1 VALIERH
8 LRPRVLEA
16 LDDTRVVVV
25 LGARQVGKSTLV
37 QDVATGDRP
46 ATILTLD
53 DQATRE
59 AAAADPTGFIAGL
72 VTPVVID
79 EVQRVPDLLLA
90 VKMRVDRDPA
100 AGQFLLTGS
109 ANILTAPRIA
119 DALTG
124 RAEYLR
130 LSPFSQGE
138 LRGVV
143 EHFVPLLFAG
153 RWPQVTSPDVGRPAY
168 AGLVAT
174 GGYPA
179 VMARTATRRARFFD
193 SYVDTIIQRDLHTI
207 AQVHDQANI
216 RNLLSAIASTSAS
229 LLNFESL
236 ARDLG
241 LSPNTVRAHAALLD
255 TLFLTARL
263 EAWSAN
269 LLGRVIKTP
278 KAYVAD
284 SGLLCHLIGA
294 DADRLVEDAG
304 LAGMVFETFVAMELR
319 RQIAWQENA
328 PRQFH
333 YRDRDGREVDIVLE
347 RSDGTVAAVEV
358 KTAASVSSS
367 DFRGLRHL
375 RDKLG
380 DRFKAGVLLYTGE
393 STVPF
398 GDGLAAVPLCGLW
411 GAEAGTT
418 TGTRVGRTN
427 PAQPPGRTTG

>member
-1 VALIERH
+1 MSVIDRH

-37 QDVATGDRP
+37 EHVAARDRP

-59 AAAADPTGFIAGL
+59 AAAADPTGFVAGL
-72 VTPVVID
+72 STPVVID

-90 VKMRVDRDPA
+90 LKVRVDRDA
-100 AGQFLLTGS
+100 APGQFLLTGS

-138 LRGVV
+138 LRGVA
-143 EHFVPLLFAG
+143 EEFVPRLFDG
-153 RWPQVTSPDVGRPAY
+153 RWPQVSTSSVGRAAY
-168 AGLVAT
+168 GSIVAT

-179 VMARTATRRARFFD
+179 VRHRTDARRARFFD
-193 SYVDTIIQRDLHTI
+193 SYVDTIIQRDLSTI
-207 AQVHDQANI
+207 AQVHDRANV

-229 LLNFESL
+229 LLNLDSL
-236 ARDLG
+236 ARDLA
-241 LSPNTVRAHAALLD
+241 LAPNTVRSHIALLD

-263 EAWSAN
+263 EAWSTN
-269 LLGRVIKTP
+269 LLSRVVKTP
-278 KAYVAD
+278 KAYITD

-294 DADRLVEDAG
+294 DADRLAQDGAI
-304 LAGMVFETFVAMELR
+304 AGMAFETFAAMELR
-319 RQIAWQENA
+319 RQVTWQENA
-328 PRQFH
+328 PRLFH
-333 YRDRDGREVDIVLE
+333 YRDRDGREVDVVLE
-347 RSDGTVAAVEV
+347 RRDGSVVAVEV
-358 KTAASVSSS
+358 KTAASASPA

-380 DRFKAGVLLYTGE
+380 ERFKAGVLLYTGE

-398 GDGLAAVPLCGLW
+398 GERLAAVPLSGLW
-411 GAEAGTT
+411 ADA
-418 TGTRVGRTN
+418 
-427 PAQPPGRTTG
+427 P

>member
-1 VALIERH
+1 MTSAIERH

-37 QDVATGDRP
+37 QEIANRDRP
-46 ATILTLD
+46 ATILSLD
-53 DQATRE
+53 DQATRD
-59 AAAADPTGFIAGL
+59 AAAADPTGFVAGL
-72 VTPVVID
+72 VTPVIID

-90 VKMRVDRDPA
+90 IKVRVDRDQAP
-100 AGQFLLTGS
+100 GQFLLTGS

-138 LRGVV
+138 LRGSA
-143 EHFVPLLFAG
+143 ESFVPLLFDG
-153 RWPQVTSPDVGRPAY
+153 RWPQVTSPDVGCAAY
-168 AGLVAT
+168 AEMVAT

-179 VMARTATRRARFFD
+179 VMTRTAPRRARYFD
-193 SYVDTIIQRDLHTI
+193 SYVDTIIQRDLSTV
-207 AQVHDQANI
+207 AQVHEQANV

-229 LLNFESL
+229 LMNFDSL
-236 ARDLG
+236 GRDLG
-241 LSPNTVRAHAALLD
+241 LAANTVRAHAALLD

-263 EAWSAN
+263 EAWSTN
-269 LLGRVIKTP
+269 LLSRVVKTP

-294 DADRLVEDAG
+294 DADRLAQDG
-304 LAGMVFETFVAMELR
+304 GIAGMAFETFAAMELR
-319 RQIAWQENA
+319 RQVAWQDNA

-333 YRDRDGREVDIVLE
+333 YRDRDGREVDVVLE
-347 RSDGTVAAVEV
+347 RRDGSVAAVEV
-358 KTAASVSSS
+358 KTAASATTS

-393 STVPF
+393 HTVPF
-398 GDGLAAVPLCGLW
+398 GDRLAAVPLCGLW
-411 GAEAGTT
+411 AGSE
-418 TGTRVGRTN
+418 
-427 PAQPPGRTTG
+427 